1 MSGITEGIRK
11 RIRRIFM
18 DRYKYTLSYD
28 SRDQENAA
36 VCAILA
42 ALGNK
47 RSAVIRA
54 LLMDAVRR
62 YGADVFSKENVKVL
76 LYLIEH
82 TEMTGTTKQ
91 LQSGSE
97 FRKEQGFT
105 FPTGKT
111 GKRMRASGKKQIFT
125 EDNELQNVK
134 HKEEPEQTAKAA
146 GLWAED
152 TPESD
157 GVVEETVNSSGT
169 GTLMDFLNVGIFEG
183 Q

>member
-1 MSGITEGIRK
+1 MGDGWKKIKEWT
-11 RIRRIFM
+11 RRIGM
-18 DRYKYTLSYD
+18 GRYKYTLSYD

-36 VCAILA
+36 VCGILA

-82 TEMTGTTKQ
+82 AEMTGTTKQ

-97 FRKEQGFT
+97 FRIEQGFT
-105 FPTGKT
+105 FPPGKT
-111 GKRMRASGKKQIFT
+111 GKKMRASGKKQVFT
-125 EDNELQNVK
+125 EDDGMQN
-134 HKEEPEQTAKAA
+134 
-146 GLWAED
+146 AEHTD
-152 TPESD
+152 T
-157 GVVEETVNSSGT
+157 
-169 GTLMDFLNVGIFEG
+169 
-183 Q
+183 

>member
-36 VCAILA
+36 VCAIMA

-62 YGADVFSKENVKVL
+62 YGADVFNCNQ
-76 LYLIEH
+76 
-82 TEMTGTTKQ
+82 G
-91 LQSGSE
+91 QSS
-97 FRKEQGFT
+97 RKRRDSHSRQAKL
-105 FPTGKT
+105 GK
-111 GKRMRASGKKQIFT
+111 G
-125 EDNELQNVK
+125 
-134 HKEEPEQTAKAA
+134 
-146 GLWAED
+146 
-152 TPESD
+152 
-157 GVVEETVNSSGT
+157 
-169 GTLMDFLNVGIFEG
+169 
-183 Q
+183 